1 MPRRVELFTTPWAVP
16 TRPSVRETLQ
26 ARALEWAAIAF
37 SRDLPHLGSDM
48 HLLRW
53 QVGSFPAEPPR
64 KPAVPNWTIKLF
76 STSPLP
82 SFTWD
87 LFFWYKP
94 GYISFSPYHF
104 FLYFFLFFFWYAGFL
119 IKLFSEV
126 SIIAFFSFIFI
137 SCRLI
142 TLQYCSGFCHTLT
155 WISHGFTC
163 IPHPDP
169 PSHLPLY
176 PIPRVF
182 PVHQARA
189 VVLCIQPGLVIC
201 FTIDNIHV
209 SMLFSQNKKYG
220 TLHEFAC
227 HPCAGVMLIFSV
239 SFQF

>member
-1 MPRRVELFTTPWAVP
+1 MWSSLQPPGLYPP
-16 TRPSVRETLQ
+16 GPLSVRL
-26 ARALEWAAIAF
+26 
-37 SRDLPHLGSDM
+37 SRREHWSEL
-48 HLLRW
+48 
-53 QVGSFPAEPPR
+53 
-64 KPAVPNWTIKLF
+64 
-76 STSPLP
+76 PLP
-82 SFTWD
+82 SPGTFPTWD
-87 LFFWYKP
+87 QTCISCAGRWVPSQLSHQGSLLSLIEQSNCFLLLLSPVLLGIFSSDINLVIFLFP
-94 GYISFSPYHF
+94 LIFSF
-104 FLYFFLFFFWYAGFL
+104 FLSFFFFFWYAGFL